1 MGTSTTVII
10 IISLEEA
17 DHRKIQQP
25 MKSHIPPPKEG
36 GWGEGEPLGTHY
48 NFPPPFMFIT

>member
-1 MGTSTTVII
+1 MGTSTIVII

-36 GWGEGEPLGTHY
+36 GWGEGGPLGTHY
-48 NFPPPFMFIT
+48 NFPPPFRFIT